1 MVGGTWR
8 LGDQWAVLGRK
19 EDQPASAC
27 PASSPLR
34 ASYVQ
39 LLSVVAAHEIEWERE

>member
-19 EDQPASAC
+19 ENQLASAC